1 MKIVYGD
8 IVKVK
13 TEAIVNAANATLQH
27 GGGVAA
33 AIVRAGGQI
42 IQEESDKIGHCPI
55 GKAVTT
61 NAGKLPYKFI
71 IHVPTIDWETSRK
84 ATVKD
89 IYNGTVM
96 ALKICQEKEVKSIA
110 FPLLGAGVVGL
121 PDKQVKQQI
130 ENAAKLFPEIEVI
143 LVLRRKS
150 F

>member
-13 TEAIVNAANATLQH
+13 TEAIVNAANTTLQH

-33 AIVRAGGQI
+33 AIVAAGGRI
-42 IQEESDKIGHCPI
+42 IQQESDKIGHCPI
-55 GKAVTT
+55 GSAVTT
-61 NAGKLPYKFI
+61 TAGKLNFKFI
-71 IHVPTIDWETSRK
+71 IHIPTIDWQTGEK
-84 ATVKD
+84 ASLEE
-89 IYNGTVM
+89 IYNGTVA
-96 ALKICQEKEVKSIA
+96 ALKICQERQIQSVA

-121 PDKQVKQQI
+121 PNKQVKQQI